1 MKEFTMKFLS
11 TFEINKGFDRW
22 LHLVDVELKPLMDK
36 YKLKVHFAC
45 TNDDQTKVYDLS
57 EAEDPSLIPAFLA
70 DREVES
76 LRTEAGVNLISH
88 ETLTSVSKYKI
99 W

>member
-1 MKEFTMKFLS
+1 MKFIS
-11 TFEINKGFDRW
+11 TFKITKGFDRW

-45 TNDDQTKVYDLS
+45 TNDDETKVYDLS
-57 EAEDPSLIPAFLA
+57 EAEDPNLINGFLE
-70 DREVES
+70 DKEVQR
-76 LRTEAGVNLISH
+76 LRTEAGVIFVSH
-88 ETLTSVSKYKI
+88 ETLSSVSKYKV